1 MATMSGGWPGRATG
15 GGAGPRAA
23 AAMRARLLLALSAIA
38 AAPAASGQGV
48 PQPDGVVRTELQ
60 RHDLSTPGREAI
72 QMRIA
77 IAPGVTFPDHSH
89 PGEEIIYVL
98 EGTFEYRVAGR
109 PVTVGAGEV
118 LFVPAGAVHSAR
130 NAGEGDAVELATY
143 IVEKGRPLLVLAR

>member
-1 MATMSGGWPGRATG
+1 MRKTG
-15 GGAGPRAA
+15 LAVLAGLAAAVAA
-23 AAMRARLLLALSAIA
+23 AAFGQATSA
-38 AAPAASGQGV
+38 PPV
-48 PQPDGVVRTELQ
+48 PQPPGVTRTELQ

-109 PVTVGAGEV
+109 PVRVGAGEV
-118 LFVPAGAVHSAR
+118 LFVPAGAIHSAR
-130 NAGEGDAVELATY
+130 NAGDGEAVELATY
-143 IVEKGRPLLVLAR
+143 IVEKGRPLLVLAP